1 MQKSQDFQFLIGN
14 HLHNS
19 LFAALANQEALD
31 CEYIKIVKNT
41 NHLYYPDNLD
51 VDYVNDYNP
60 KNKRVITTI
69 DREIATA
76 IADAVTLLDKEIGNK
91 IAGVILHGSQ
101 SNGSANANSDIDIF
115 VLLKESI
122 PAEEQQQLRIKMNE
136 EIDIHFS
143 AVDSF
148 WNSKSTMNYNI
159 LRKGLLLWVAG

>member
-1 MQKSQDFQFLIGN
+1 MQKSQEFQFLIGN

-19 LFAALANQEALD
+19 LFAALDNQETLD

-41 NHLYYPDNLD
+41 NRLYYPDDLD

-60 KNKRVITTI
+60 KNKRVITTL
-69 DREIATA
+69 DREVAID
-76 IADAVTLLDKEIGNK
+76 IADAVALLGKEIGNK
-91 IAGVILHGSQ
+91 IAGVILHGNQ
-101 SNGSANANSDIDIF
+101 SNGTADANSDIDIF

-122 PAEEQQQLRIKMNE
+122 PAKEQQQLRIKMNE

-143 AVDSF
+143 TVDSF
-148 WNSKSTMNYNI
+148 WNSKSTMNYNV